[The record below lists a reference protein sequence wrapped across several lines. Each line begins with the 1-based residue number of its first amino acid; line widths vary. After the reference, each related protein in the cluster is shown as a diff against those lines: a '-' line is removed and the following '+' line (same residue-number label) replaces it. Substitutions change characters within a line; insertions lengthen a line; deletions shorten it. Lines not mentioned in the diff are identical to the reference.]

1 VTKITFRTIEF
12 HLFCDANDLAY
23 SASAYLR
30 ITDEQ
35 DGVHCNFVM
44 GKCHNS
50 PIKRLTI
57 PRLELLAGVMVV
69 RLSNL
74 VQSEIDWDIS
84 NVIFWTDSTTV
95 LQYINKSRRFHCF
108 IATRLEEIHEYT
120 QPEQWR
126 YVPGRL
132 NPADDGSR
140 GLPVESFLS
149 KWWSEPEFLYEDVN
163 QWPELK
169 IAYQL
174 LEDDQEVLKKRVC
187 KSISS
192 SDSAFS
198 QLLKRWSSWSKLR
211 RCVSWLIRFVQHIE
225 RQCTEPAPPT
235 HITLNEMQN
244 AARLIVK
251 AVQKEY
257 FYDEF
262 LALDSNKKTKSSSRI
277 INLCP
282 LLKNGVLC
290 IGGRIEK

>member
-35 DGVHCNFVM
+35 GGVHCNFVM
-44 GKCHNS
+44 GKCRNS
-50 PIKRLTI
+50 PIKRPTI
-57 PRLELLAGVMVV
+57 PRLELLASVMAV

-84 NVIFWTDSTTV
+84 NVVFWTDSTTV
-95 LQYINKSRRFHCF
+95 LQYINNESRRFHRF
-108 IATRLEEIHEYT
+108 VATRLEEIHEYT

-140 GLPVESFLS
+140 GLPVEAFLS
-149 KWWSEPEFLYEDVN
+149 KCCWWSGPEFLYEDVN

-174 LEDDQEVLKKRVC
+174 PEDDQEVLKK
-187 KSISS
+187 
-192 SDSAFS
+192 
-198 QLLKRWSSWSKLR
+198 
-211 RCVSWLIRFVQHIE
+211 
-225 RQCTEPAPPT
+225 
-235 HITLNEMQN
+235 
-244 AARLIVK
+244 
-251 AVQKEY
+251 
-257 FYDEF
+257 
-262 LALDSNKKTKSSSRI
+262 
-277 INLCP
+277 
-282 LLKNGVLC
+282 
-290 IGGRIEK
+290 